1 MEINFVE
8 EVSLD
13 TIEELRIFY
22 KTTKEYGKTS
32 ILAKHNHLLWKHFNN
47 PNGKSFLIGI
57 RLNHELV
64 GALVLQK
71 LEIKNIKFLLAC
83 DFALKND
90 IRNLSSVVKIWKSAL
105 NVLEAEKNYAFIMHS
120 SNNMSDKIY
129 KNIFKD
135 KMLTSIEPFLLIPNL
150 WMKKCDKTDN
160 SPILSYLND
169 NKTIFNWRWSL
180 DSDREYIIGKKNGTV
195 YFTAITQR
203 FKFIK
208 ILVVVDLNLEEVER
222 NFRVFF
228 RVLLQNLIAS
238 KSIIPVFFTT
248 KAVAQTTTHQNI
260 KLIKVPRFLTQFI
273 FPIYIH
279 KKEDET
285 TNLKYFWLSVLDVL

>member
-8 EVSLD
+8 EVSID

-22 KTTKEYGKTS
+22 KKTKEYGNTS
-32 ILAKHNHLLWKHFNN
+32 ILAKHNHLLWKHLNN

-57 RLNHELV
+57 RLNQELV

-71 LEIKNIKFLLAC
+71 LEVKNIKFLLAC
-83 DFALKND
+83 DFALKKD
-90 IRNLSSVVKIWKSAL
+90 IRNLSSVVKMWKSAL

-120 SNNMSDKIY
+120 SNNMSDKVY

-135 KMLTSIEPFLLIPNL
+135 KRVTNIEPFLLIPNL
-150 WMKKCDKTDN
+150 WMKICAKTDN
-160 SPILSYLND
+160 SPILSYIND

-180 DSDREYIIGKKNGTV
+180 ESDREYIIGKKNTTV

-203 FKFIK
+203 FKFFN
-208 ILVVVDLNLEEVER
+208 ILVVVDLNLREVER
-222 NFRVFF
+222 NFKVFF
-228 RVLLQNLIAS
+228 RVLLHSLIVS

-248 KAVAQTTTHQNI
+248 KAITQTMTHQNI
-260 KLIKVPRFLTQFI
+260 KLIKFPRFMKQFN

-285 TNLKYFWLSVLDVL
+285 ANLKYFWLSVLDVL